1 MKGLKARRGMK
12 VERSGNRFKS
22 LSLQRRGRSYNE
34 GFKGASF
41 LENVSVLHFDSFL
54 FVFVA

>member
-1 MKGLKARRGMK
+1 MEIDSKC
-12 VERSGNRFKS
+12 
-22 LSLQRRGRSYNE
+22 LQRRERSYNE

-41 LENVSVLHFDSFL
+41 LENVSVLHFDLFL

>member
-1 MKGLKARRGMK
+1 MKI
-12 VERSGNRFKS
+12 ERNGNRFLS
-22 LSLQRRGRSYNE
+22 LSLQRRERSYNK